1 MQLTYP
7 QFEKLTH
14 LLKQDSPKI
23 SFLCIFKQNFQ
34 GKQEFTGQVGLIILR
49 TFVVSKI
56 SDML

>member
-14 LLKQDSPKI
+14 LLKRYSPKI
-23 SFLCIFKQNFQ
+23 SFCIFKQNFQ
-34 GKQEFTGQVGLIILR
+34 DKQEFTGQVGLIILR